1 MTEGHIWRWKECILR
16 DVSKERRCA
25 GLMGPD
31 TWRPLTGLP
40 QRKGEMSSF
49 KIASVKWPSVPFLS
63 PCLPHPGSP
72 LLSLVKCHSALA
84 TLNDP
89 VGTVASG
96 QEAIST
102 LSSPLCAAGSVWQ
115 LGRRG
120 GQGVHSRGTKYRF
133 CTKSV
138 YFTCQPPRPLL
149 SLRADGDNETLTNPC
164 ILPLIWSSSDES
176 RCFSFVLTTLPDLN
190 FITNC
195 GYHLSSFPLVIWLFY
210 TVQRKCLV
218 G

>member
-1 MTEGHIWRWKECILR
+1 MTL
-16 DVSKERRCA
+16 CA
-25 GLMGPD
+25 
-31 TWRPLTGLP
+31 LP
-40 QRKGEMSSF
+40 
-49 KIASVKWPSVPFLS
+49 
-63 PCLPHPGSP
+63 
-72 LLSLVKCHSALA
+72 LSLPPPSRVSIAFLGKMSQCFGHAKRSCWNGRFRTRSNFHAFQ
-84 TLNDP
+84 P
-89 VGTVASG
+89 VMCDGERLTAW
-96 QEAIST
+96 T
-102 LSSPLCAAGSVWQ
+102 P
-115 LGRRG
+115 RG
-120 GQGVHSRGTKYRF
+120 GQGVHSLCTKYRF